1 MYKYFIAQRY
11 LWAKGKNTFQRVTT
25 VISIAGIFLGVTA
38 LLVVLP
44 VMNGMQ
50 EDIRDRILGVNAHV
64 ILLKYYNE
72 PISRYD
78 SLLNVVEKYHNV
90 TAASPFIYTKVIL
103 NNGNYTDGIVLRGYD
118 TIHGKNVSDVSKH
131 IVDGKFELGN
141 KKIVIGTELADN
153 MRIHVGDK
161 IKIFSPYTTTMI
173 PMGIIPQTEM
183 YTVSGIFDVGVYEY
197 NSGLA
202 YISIKDAQKLMDIGN
217 RVTGIEMKIKNIYN
231 ARRFGVKLEKD
242 LGYPYRTNNWM
253 DLNSSLFSAL
263 KLEKFGMFIILS
275 FITLVA
281 AFNIAAT
288 LFMIV
293 TMKTR
298 EIGILRAM
306 GAKRKDIQAI
316 FVIQGVIVGVIGTV
330 LGNIAGFLLSFVL
343 GKYHFISIPKDVYLI
358 DTLPVKMHITDFLLV
373 SVCAIAISFIV
384 TLYPA
389 YKASKME
396 PQDAIRYE

>member
-1 MYKYFIAQRY
+1 
-11 LWAKGKNTFQRVTT
+11 
-25 VISIAGIFLGVTA
+25 
-38 LLVVLP
+38 
-44 VMNGMQ
+44 
-50 EDIRDRILGVNAHV
+50 
-64 ILLKYYNE
+64 
-72 PISRYD
+72 
-78 SLLNVVEKYHNV
+78 
-90 TAASPFIYTKVIL
+90 
-103 NNGNYTDGIVLRGYD
+103 
-118 TIHGKNVSDVSKH
+118 
-131 IVDGKFELGN
+131 
-141 KKIVIGTELADN
+141 
-153 MRIHVGDK
+153 
-161 IKIFSPYTTTMI
+161 
-173 PMGIIPQTEM
+173 
-183 YTVSGIFDVGVYEY
+183 
-197 NSGLA
+197 
-202 YISIKDAQKLMDIGN
+202 
-217 RVTGIEMKIKNIYN
+217 
-231 ARRFGVKLEKD
+231 
-242 LGYPYRTNNWM
+242 
-253 DLNSSLFSAL
+253 
-263 KLEKFGMFIILS
+263 MFIILS

-373 SVCAIAISFIV
+373 SVCALAISFII